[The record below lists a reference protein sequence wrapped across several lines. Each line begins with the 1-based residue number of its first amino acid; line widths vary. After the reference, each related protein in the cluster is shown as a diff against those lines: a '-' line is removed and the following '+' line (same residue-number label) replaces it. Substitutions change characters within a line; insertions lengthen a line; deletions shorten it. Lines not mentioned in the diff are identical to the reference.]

1 LLAEEFGQEALDRDI
16 GRLSEVAASP
26 SLSVDPRQR
35 APAFAPD
42 RAAEDASHAAARK
55 TRSLCAATAE
65 VASSGG
71 STRDQQPAPI
81 FLKKEFGQEVLDR
94 DVGSLL
100 AVFRAGQDCHAFLAT
115 LPTFASV
122 SSLAG
127 FVTELNTAI
136 HMLCMDRVNSAA
148 ALQVRPCFA
157 NTMVYPLLVL
167 LNATSISQG
176 IPLIFFVGVVH
187 TFINSVLNKTA
198 FVRMGKWKSR
208 SRHWWV
214 GTANVGKG
222 KSPGMKTFVNVMIE
236 VLSRNASKAAGF
248 AGDRFQFQQSGTTAN
263 ALDKLRASQAYLTIY
278 CPDATRVLC
287 PAVATGGT
295 TGPYKYVDLDVF
307 LDAAHG
313 DEVSLTTQRLRN
325 KVAKQK
331 VSNPQAPVMPQQ
343 GIHMDPTNVHIM
355 LLQQEVIFANWWCQ
369 MIPKKNNWHRT
380 ALRVLFRGR
389 LGPGTHGPPCFHG
402 RSHGPHHQDLVRIRR
417 AARGAGYGTDRGAAL
432 RLHGSAERHR
442 R

>member
-1 LLAEEFGQEALDRDI
+1 MSADCW
-16 GRLSEVAASP
+16 P
-26 SLSVDPRQR
+26 SFE
-35 APAFAPD
+35 PARIAMF
-42 RAAEDASHAAARK
+42 
-55 TRSLCAATAE
+55 
-65 VASSGG
+65 
-71 STRDQQPAPI
+71 
-81 FLKKEFGQEVLDR
+81 
-94 DVGSLL
+94 
-100 AVFRAGQDCHAFLAT
+100 FLAT

-127 FVTELNTAI
+127 LVTELNTAI
-136 HMLCMDRVNSAA
+136 HMLCMGRVNSAA

-167 LNATSISQG
+167 LNAISISQG

-198 FVRMGKWKSR
+198 FVRMGRWKSR

-236 VLSRNASKAAGF
+236 VLSRNASKAVGF
-248 AGDRFQFQQSGTTAN
+248 AGDRFQFQHSGITAS

-295 TGPYKYVDLDVF
+295 TGPYKYVDLGVF

-313 DEVSLTTQRLRN
+313 DEVSLTTQRFRN

-369 MIPKKNNWHRT
+369 MIPKKTIGIAQRCLFSFGGDSDPAPMDLHAFMDAVTVPIIRT
-380 ALRVLFRGR
+380 LFELVVRHV
-389 LGPGTHGPPCFHG
+389 GPVMTQAEE
-402 RSHGPHHQDLVRIRR
+402 PHYDC
-417 AARGAGYGTDRGAAL
+417 TDQQNAIVGELETIL
-432 RLHGSAERHR
+432 RLHGRHAHVSECFRSALPKAMYWLGTALLMNHTIGTLWQACLHGQDVDSVCGNISDQAFAASVRFMYAR
-442 R
+442 